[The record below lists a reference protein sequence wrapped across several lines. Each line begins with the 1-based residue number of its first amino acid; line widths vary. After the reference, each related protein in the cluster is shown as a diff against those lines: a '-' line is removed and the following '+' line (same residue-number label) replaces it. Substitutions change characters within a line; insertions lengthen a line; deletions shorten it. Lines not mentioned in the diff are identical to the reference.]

1 MSATFA
7 EKKAAVVSPV
17 EKAPELVSQVIK
29 RGPAELHSPI
39 DALGECSKNMRTPSE
54 GTYHSVSTADSKMR
68 IASNVQQFMQEGTT
82 PLPER
87 FVKMLQSV

>member
-7 EKKAAVVSPV
+7 EKKDAEISPV
-17 EKAPELVSQVIK
+17 EKAPELASQVIK
-29 RGPAELHSPI
+29 RGSAELHTPI
-39 DALGECSKNMRTPSE
+39 DALGTCSMNMRIPSE
-54 GTYHSVSTADSKMR
+54 GTYHSVMTADFKMR
-68 IASNVQQFMQEGTT
+68 VAANVQQFMLEGTT